1 MPLETERKYLDVD
14 FAGLRMRLSANGA
27 VCEGTHF
34 EKNFLFD
41 TSSHSL
47 VHKDCIFR
55 LRVQEN
61 RESTQCRL
69 TFKSAAEESTDY
81 KIREELETKVDD
93 GAAMYG
99 ILRKL
104 GYRVVARYE
113 KIREVWRM
121 GSVGVFL
128 DTVPFAEIVELE
140 GQAGDILAAE
150 HCLHLDKAEISTKS
164 YHELHQAWLM
174 KRNRPQQLSFVF
186 SEQQRSFWRKK
197 LGLPEKAFCL
207 HDC

>member
-1 MPLETERKYLDVD
+1 MPLETERKYLDVE
-14 FAGLRMRLSANGA
+14 FADLRMRLSAHGA

-34 EKNFLFD
+34 EENFLFD
-41 TSSHSL
+41 ASSHSL
-47 VHKDCIFR
+47 AHKGCVFR
-55 LRVQEN
+55 LRVQEC
-61 RESTQCRL
+61 RENTQCRL
-69 TFKSAAEESTDY
+69 TFKSAAEDSADY
-81 KIREELETKVDD
+81 KIREELETKVGD

-104 GYRVVARYE
+104 GYSVVARYE

-121 GSVGVFL
+121 GSVEVSL

-150 HCLHLDKAEISTKS
+150 QCLHLDKAEISTKS
-164 YHELHQAWLM
+164 YHELHQAWLVQH
-174 KRNRPQQLSFVF
+174 NRPQQLSFVF

-197 LGLPEKAFCL
+197 LDLPEKALCL
-207 HDC
+207 HGF